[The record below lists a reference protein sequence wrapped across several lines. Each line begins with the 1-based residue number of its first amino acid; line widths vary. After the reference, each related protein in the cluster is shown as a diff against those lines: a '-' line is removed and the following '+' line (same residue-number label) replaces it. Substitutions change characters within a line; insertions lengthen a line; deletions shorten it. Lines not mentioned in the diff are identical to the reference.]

1 MSKTEVKK
9 IEDEVIKR
17 AQKGSKKDFEKIY
30 ALYSPKIYRF
40 VFYKVRSKSDAD
52 DVASESWMNIVK
64 NLKSY
69 SFESS
74 FSTWIYSI
82 VKNIVAQYYRNLY
95 AKPSDTLE
103 DWMEGD
109 KSLLDNNFE
118 FDHDVEQVLSEEDK
132 TLFKDEEKE
141 KDIEVKESAVR
152 EFLSKL
158 KPMHSKLIELRFL
171 KGYKIKE
178 VAEELKLSISNVKII
193 QLRAIKK
200 IQDIA
205 NGVDRKKKVGL
216 EKKEKKVEKVEQK
229 NKKKIKTKSKNKKI
243 SKNAK

>member
-1 MSKTEVKK
+1 MSKTETKK

-17 AQKGSKKDFEKIY
+17 AQRGSKKDFEKIY
-30 ALYSPKIYRF
+30 ALFSPKIYRF

-64 NLKSY
+64 NLKGY

-82 VKNIVAQYYRNLY
+82 VKNIIAQYYRNLY
-95 AKPSDTLE
+95 AKPSETFE

-109 KSLLDNNFE
+109 KSLLDSNFE

-132 TLFKDEEKE
+132 SMFKDEEKE
-141 KDIEVKESAVR
+141 KDINIKEGKVR

-158 KPMHSKLIELRFL
+158 KPLQSKLIELRFL

-205 NGVDRKKKVGL
+205 AGVEKKK
-216 EKKEKKVEKVEQK
+216 KPKENKSQNSSKIKDI
-229 NKKKIKTKSKNKKI
+229 KKK
-243 SKNAK
+243 KNAK

>member
-1 MSKTEVKK
+1 MRQRNICNTINTNTLVSKETKK
-9 IEDEVIKR
+9 IEDEVIRR
-17 AQKGSKKDFEKIY
+17 AQKGGKSDFEKIY
-30 ALYSPKIYRF
+30 TLYSPKIYRF

-64 NLKSY
+64 NLKGY

-82 VKNIVAQYYRNLY
+82 TKNIIAQYYRNIY
-95 AKPSDTLE
+95 AKPAETFE

-118 FDHDVEQVLSEEDK
+118 FDNDIEQVLSEEDK
-132 TLFKDEEKE
+132 TLFVDQEKE
-141 KDIEVKESAVR
+141 NDIKVKESLIKS
-152 EFLSKL
+152 FLEKL
-158 KPMHSKLIELRFL
+158 KPLHSKLIELRFL

-200 IQDIA
+200 IQEIA
-205 NGVDRKKKVGL
+205 KGTDKKVKKKRI
-216 EKKEKKVEKVEQK
+216 
-229 NKKKIKTKSKNKKI
+229 NNKI
-243 SKNAK
+243 SKTKVKNAK